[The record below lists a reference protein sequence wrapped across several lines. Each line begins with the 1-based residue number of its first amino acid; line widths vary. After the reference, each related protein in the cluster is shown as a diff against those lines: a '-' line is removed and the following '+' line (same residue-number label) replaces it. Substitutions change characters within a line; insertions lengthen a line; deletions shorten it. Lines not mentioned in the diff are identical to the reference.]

1 MALNSREAA
10 LEILLRCA
18 KKNTTLDRTLDAFFP
33 RLSHLSQPDKNLCH
47 AIVFGVLRHRNHLD
61 FIIQAFSH
69 TKLDR
74 MDPRVLFVLRMALF
88 QIHFMDRIPA
98 FAAINTSVEMAK
110 TRGGQKI
117 AGFVNAVLRNAVRGY
132 ASLVWPDRNKN
143 LSEYI
148 SVVHSIPL
156 WLARRWL
163 AAYGPQST
171 LALCRDINQIPLL
184 TLRTNTLKTSRT
196 TLGNMLTSAGHDP
209 VFTQFSPEGIS
220 LTGSG
225 IHVEDLT
232 GFSDGLFQIQDEA
245 AQLVSWI
252 LDPRPEET
260 ILDACAGLGGKTLHL
275 AQLMENSGRITAID
289 TDPDKLA
296 QLEAETL
303 RLGITNVGFR
313 SMDLL
318 SAAIADFPGFFD
330 RVLVDAPCTGLGVLR
345 RNPDTRW
352 KRSLEDIRRMA
363 ALQKRLLTA
372 AAGLVKPDGT
382 LVYAVCSCEHEENEK
397 VVASFLQKR
406 KDYRLLPMV
415 SFFGMASNP
424 WFKTFPDFTQLD
436 GFFAVRLRRL
446 SRQ

>member
-1 MALNSREAA
+1 MVLNTREAA
-10 LEILLRCA
+10 LEILLRSA
-18 KKNTTLDRTLDAFFP
+18 KKNTTLDRTLDAFYP
-33 RLSHLSQPDKNLCH
+33 RLAHLSQPDKNLCH
-47 AIVFGVLRHRNHLD
+47 AIVFGVLRHQNHLD
-61 FIIQAFSH
+61 FIVRAFSN

-88 QIHFMDRIPA
+88 QMHFMNRIPD

-110 TRGGQKI
+110 ARGGKKI

-132 ASLVWPDRNKN
+132 GSIVWPDQHKN
-143 LSEYI
+143 LAEYV

-156 WLARRWL
+156 WLAERWL
-163 AAYGPQST
+163 AAYGPQKT

-184 TLRTNTLKTSRT
+184 TVRTNTLKTSRN

-225 IHVEDLT
+225 IHVEDLS

-245 AQLVSWI
+245 AQLVSRI

-275 AQLMENSGRITAID
+275 AQLMENKGEITAID

-303 RLGITNVGFR
+303 RLGITNVKSR

-318 SAAIADFPGFFD
+318 SATIKDFPGFFN
-330 RVLVDAPCTGLGVLR
+330 RILVDAPCTGLGVLR

-352 KRSLEDIRRMA
+352 KRSVEDIRRMA

-372 AAGLVKPDGT
+372 AAGLVKPGGT
-382 LVYAVCSCEHEENEK
+382 LVYAVCSCEPEENEE
-397 VVASFLQKR
+397 VVASFLKKR
-406 KDYRLLPMV
+406 KDYELLPMD
-415 SFFGMASNP
+415 SFFGMPCHP
-424 WFKTFPDFTQLD
+424 WLKTFPDFTGLD
-436 GFFAVRLRRL
+436 GFFAARLRRL
-446 SRQ
+446 SRE

>member
-1 MALNSREAA
+1 MALNTREAA
-10 LEILLRCA
+10 LEILLGST
-18 KKNTTLDRTLDAFFP
+18 KKNTTLDHTLDAFHA
-33 RLSHLSQPDKNLCH
+33 RLAHLSQPDKNLCH

-61 FIIQAFSH
+61 FIISAFSN

-74 MDPRVLFVLRMALF
+74 MDPPVLFVLRMALF
-88 QIHFMDRIPA
+88 QMHFMDRIPI

-110 TRGGQKI
+110 ARGGKKI

-132 ASLVWPDRNKN
+132 ASLVWPDQHKN
-143 LSEYI
+143 LPEYV

-156 WLARRWL
+156 WLARRWI
-163 AAYGPQST
+163 ATYGPKKT

-220 LTGSG
+220 LKRSG

-232 GFSDGLFQIQDEA
+232 GFSDGLFLIQDEA

-260 ILDACAGLGGKTLHL
+260 VLDACAGLGGKTLHL
-275 AQLMENSGRITAID
+275 AQLMENRGEVTAID
-289 TDPDKLA
+289 TDANKLEQLMA
-296 QLEAETL
+296 QAL
-303 RLGITNVGFR
+303 RLGITNVNSR

-318 SAAIADFPGFFD
+318 SATIADFPGFFD

-372 AAGLVKPDGT
+372 VAGLVKPGGT
-382 LVYAVCSCEHEENEK
+382 LVYAVCSCEQEENEE

-406 KDYRLLPMV
+406 KDYALLPV
-415 SFFGMASNP
+415 GSFFKIACTP

-436 GFFAVRLRRL
+436 GFFAVRLQRIF
-446 SRQ
+446 RQ